1 MSLQNVTFICPPS
14 PPTNIM
20 VELFTSRTLA
30 VPGDLLVLGGGFW
43 AALISFTLNEPMF
56 PNLGVTDSCKKSTFR
71 MTNRST
77 CVQACTHTHT
87 HTHTH
92 LFYTQPPPASAH
104 VSTGVSASRF
114 AQPSPS
120 VPSRTLWSISS
131 KASIPSCY
139 LLLTIVTDNGLNM
152 FQQPTVFIISLFS
165 QITK

>member
-30 VPGDLLVLGGGFW
+30 VSGDLLVLGGGFW

-77 CVQACTHTHT
+77 CVHACTHTHT

-92 LFYTQPPPASAH
+92 ICSTHSLHRLLPTSPLASLLL
-104 VSTGVSASRF
+104 GL
-114 AQPSPS
+114 PSPAL
-120 VPSRTLWSISS
+120 VCPIEPCGVFLLKHQFHPVIS
-131 KASIPSCY
+131 C
-139 LLLTIVTDNGLNM
+139 L
-152 FQQPTVFIISLFS
+152 QQL
-165 QITK
+165 QIMD

>member
-1 MSLQNVTFICPPS
+1 MSLQNVTLICPPS

-77 CVQACTHTHT
+77 HVHTRARTRARTHA
-87 HTHTH
+87 HTH
-92 LFYTQPPPASAH
+92 LFYTQPPLASAH
-104 VSTGVSASRF
+104 VSTGLSASRF
-114 AQPSPS
+114 AQPSPAL
-120 VPSRTLWSISS
+120 VCTLESCGVFLLKHQFHPVIS
-131 KASIPSCY
+131 
-139 LLLTIVTDNGLNM
+139 LLTIATEMD
-152 FQQPTVFIISLFS
+152 
-165 QITK
+165 

>member
-77 CVQACTHTHT
+77 CVHACT

-92 LFYTQPPPASAH
+92 LFYTQPPPASA
-104 VSTGVSASRF
+104 
-114 AQPSPS
+114 PSPLVS
-120 VPSRTLWSISS
+120 
-131 KASIPSCY
+131 
-139 LLLTIVTDNGLNM
+139 LLLGLPSPALVCPLEPCGV
-152 FQQPTVFIISLFS
+152 FLLKHQFHPVISCLQQL
-165 QITK
+165 QIMD

>member
-1 MSLQNVTFICPPS
+1 MSLHNVTLICPPS

-56 PNLGVTDSCKKSTFR
+56 PNLGVKDSCKKSTFR
-71 MTNRST
+71 TTNRST
-77 CVQACTHTHT
+77 CVHTRTGACTLS
-87 HTHTH
+87 H

-104 VSTGVSASRF
+104 VSTGLSASRF

-120 VPSRTLWSISS
+120 VPSRILWSISS
-131 KASIPSCY
+131 KASIQSCY
-139 LLLTIVTDNGLNM
+139 LFAYN
-152 FQQPTVFIISLFS
+152 SYR
-165 QITK
+165 